1 MNATKHWIITGF
13 LIVALAAC
21 SKHET
26 TTVETDTGATTDTMQ
41 TASDTT
47 MTTATAASTLSA
59 EDTDF
64 VNKAAMGGLAEV
76 QLGNIA
82 SQKAQNADVKAFA
95 QRMVTDHSA
104 ANAEL
109 SQLATAKGI
118 TLPTEI
124 AGEHKAA
131 ADHLNTESGAAFDKA
146 YMTHMVEDHDKDVA
160 EFEKASQSAQDADL
174 KAWAAKTLPTLKA
187 HQELAKSTSAKLK

>member
-1 MNATKHWIITGF
+1 MKHWIISAF
-13 LIVALAAC
+13 LVLSVAAC
-21 SKHET
+21 AKHET
-26 TTVETDTGATTDTMQ
+26 TTVDTDTGATTDTMQ
-41 TASDTT
+41 TTSDTANT
-47 MTTATAASTLSA
+47 MTTASAASTLSA

-76 QLGNIA
+76 QLGNLA
-82 SQKAQNADVKAFA
+82 TQKAQNADVKSFG

-146 YMTHMVEDHDKDVA
+146 YMTHMVEDHNKDVA
-160 EFEKASQSAQDADL
+160 EFEKASQSAQDADV